1 MRRQCEGQTNGWPVR
16 VQDAAAPVSS
26 VMALPWQ
33 AVEWYGSE
41 VPRGIAAC
49 GTGAWQH
56 DGKSAKYGIEILMI
70 RYDAEHDPE
79 HDWEEEWMV

>member
-1 MRRQCEGQTNGWPVR
+1 MRGTDQWLTSEGTRRSG
-16 VQDAAAPVSS
+16 SS
-26 VMALPWQ
+26 VERDALPWQ

-56 DGKSAKYGIEILMI
+56 DGKSAKHGIEILMI

-79 HDWEEEWMV
+79 HD